1 MTYKVEWTYWPESS
15 LTMSEVAVI
24 EENLRAS
31 LGTVEFGK
39 RLVKGGSIITLVLT
53 WVLAN
58 SLSLAY
64 GEAAKTLVSAAWSS
78 LVALPEN
85 KRLKSKVR
93 CEVVCDGFMIYVGG
107 EGAEDVNPDLAAE
120 VFAVAFRT
128 AQRGLNLV
136 GCTMYD
142 LFGENEPVLP
152 GDPWPGPVRQVVIE
166 WDSTAKEWKIRQVEL
181 DHRGSVYVPRALA
194 RDL

>member
-1 MTYKVEWTYWPESS
+1 MPYKVEWTYWPESG
-15 LTMSEVAVI
+15 LAAAEVVVI
-24 EENLRAS
+24 QDNLRTT
-31 LGTVEFGK
+31 LGTVEFEK

-58 SLSLAY
+58 SLSVAY
-64 GEAAKTLVSAAWSS
+64 GEAVKTLVSAAWSS

-107 EGAEDVNPDLAAE
+107 EGTADVSSDLAAE
-120 VFAVAFRT
+120 VFAVALRT

-166 WDSTAKEWKIRQVEL
+166 WDSTAKDWKIRQVEL
-181 DHRGSVYVPRALA
+181 DHRGSVYVPRTLA